1 MNKVLVQWFHL
12 PSMMQMLLDAVL
24 ALTGCAVLR
33 FLGAESGDSAAS
45 ASIYG
50 FMAALVVLGMNA
62 RSGFYQYAGCRT
74 ATQLAVRAAFP
85 LVTGAGFGFLALW
98 WLPHPEF
105 RGELMTMPA
114 LALVAGVV
122 AFVNTGGRTGGR
134 LFQDAVPALRR
145 RVLVLGTGSNALSV
159 QTAAGKLDSAI
170 DVIGFYPVACGEQ
183 SAVPHGMITSAGKG
197 LVQTALDF
205 RIDEIVVAVGDR
217 RGGALPLQDLLQCR
231 VMGVRVH
238 DLSSHFEK
246 THGQI
251 RLEALHAGWLIF
263 GGGFEQ
269 GHVRAVMKRLF
280 DIIFSSILLVLS
292 LPVMLIAAI
301 AIALASGFPVFYRQ
315 ERMGKNGRSFKV
327 IKFRSMRL
335 DAEQDGKPKWATGND
350 DRVTKVG
357 RFIRTYRIDELP
369 QLVNV
374 LAGEM
379 SLVGPR
385 PERPFFVE
393 QLSRELP
400 FYGVRHSVKPGLT
413 GWAQV
418 NFGYCASVQETAEKL
433 QYDLFYVKNH
443 SLFLDFVVLF
453 RTVGV
458 VLHGHGAH

>member
-1 MNKVLVQWFHL
+1 MNRVLVQWFHL
-12 PSMMQMLLDAVL
+12 PSMVQILLDAVL
-24 ALTGCAVLR
+24 ALTGCAVWS
-33 FLGAESGDSAAS
+33 FLGSEPAHSSVS
-45 ASIYG
+45 ASMYG

-62 RSGFYQYAGCRT
+62 RSGFYEYAGCRT
-74 ATQLAVRAAFP
+74 LSQLAVRAAFP
-85 LVTGAGFGFLALW
+85 FATGVLFGFVALW
-98 WLPHPEF
+98 WAPTH
-105 RGELMTMPA
+105 GEMLTMPT
-114 LALVAGVV
+114 LALLAGVV
-122 AFVNTGGRTGGR
+122 AFVNTGSRTGGGV
-134 LFQDAVPALRR
+134 FKDAVPALKRR
-145 RVLVLGTGSNALSV
+145 ILVLGTGSNALSV
-159 QTAAGKLDSAI
+159 QVAAGKLHSTI
-170 DVIGFYPVACGEQ
+170 DVIGFYPVSCGEQ
-183 SAVPHGMITSAGKG
+183 SAVPSGLITSAGKG

-269 GHVRAVMKRLF
+269 GHVRTVMKRLF
-280 DIIFSSILLVLS
+280 DIVFAGILLVLT

-301 AIALASGFPVFYRQ
+301 AIALESGFPVFYRQ

-335 DAEQDGKPKWATGND
+335 DAEKDGKPKWATGND

-418 NFGYCASVQETAEKL
+418 RFGYCASVQETAEKL

>member
-1 MNKVLVQWFHL
+1 MNRIFKQWFHV
-12 PSMMQMLLDAVL
+12 PSVIQFLLDSTL
-24 ALTGCAVLR
+24 ALAGC
-33 FLGAESGDSAAS
+33 LGCSLIAS
-45 ASIYG
+45 QSPYTVANGAMYG
-50 FMAALVVLGMNA
+50 FMAALVVLAMNA
-62 RSGFYQYAGCRT
+62 RSGFYEYAGCRT
-74 ATQLAVRAAFP
+74 GAQLAARAAFP
-85 LVTGAGFGFLALW
+85 AIIGAVFGGLALW
-98 WLPHPEF
+98 WFPHMAY

-114 LALVAGVV
+114 LALVAGAV
-122 AFVNTGGRTGGR
+122 AFVNTGSRTGGVSKE
-134 LFQDAVPALRR
+134 AVPALRR
-145 RVLVLGTGSNALSV
+145 RVLVLGTGANAMSV
-159 QTAAGKLDSAI
+159 WLAAAKLQSTV
-170 DVIGFYPVACGEQ
+170 DVIGFYPALSGEE
-183 SAVPHGMITSAGKG
+183 SAVPPGLVVAAGKG

-251 RLEALHAGWLIF
+251 RLESLHAGWLIF

-269 GHVRAVMKRLF
+269 GHVRTVMKRLF
-280 DIIFSSILLVLS
+280 DIVFAGALLLLT

-301 AIALASGFPVFYRQ
+301 AIFLESGFPILYRQ
-315 ERMGKNGRSFKV
+315 ERMGRNGRSFKV
-327 IKFRSMRL
+327 NKFRSMRL
-335 DAEQDGKPKWATGND
+335 DAEKDGKPKWATGND

-369 QLVNV
+369 QLINV
-374 LAGEM
+374 LAGDM

-385 PERPFFVE
+385 PERPYFVD
-393 QLSRELP
+393 QLTRELP

-418 NFGYCASVQETAEKL
+418 SCGYTATVEETVEKL

-443 SLFLDFVVLF
+443 TLFLDFLVLF

>member
-1 MNKVLVQWFHL
+1 MSRVLVHWFHL
-12 PSMMQMLLDAVL
+12 PIVMQILLDAVL
-24 ALTGCAVLR
+24 ALAGCAAWS
-33 FLGAESGDSAAS
+33 FLGSDPVHTVAS
-45 ASIYG
+45 ASLYG
-50 FMAALVVLGMNA
+50 FMAALVVLGMNVRA
-62 RSGFYQYAGCRT
+62 GFYEYAGCRT
-74 ATQLAVRAAFP
+74 VTQLAVRAAFP
-85 LVTGAGFGFLALW
+85 FATGAVFGILALW

-105 RGELMTMPA
+105 HGQPMTMPT
-114 LALVAGVV
+114 LALLAGVV
-122 AFVNTGGRTGGR
+122 AFVNTGSRSGGGV
-134 LFQDAVPALRR
+134 FKDAVPALKRR
-145 RVLVLGTGSNALSV
+145 ILVLGTGSNALSV
-159 QTAAGKLDSAI
+159 QVAAGKLHSTI
-170 DVIGFYPVACGEQ
+170 DVIGFYPVSCGEQ
-183 SAVPHGMITSAGKG
+183 SAVPPGLITSAGKG

-238 DLSSHFEK
+238 DLSSHFEQ

-269 GHVRAVMKRLF
+269 GHVRTVMKRLF
-280 DIIFSSILLVLS
+280 DIVFAGILLVLA

-301 AIALASGFPVFYRQ
+301 AIALESGLPVFYRQ

-335 DAEQDGKPKWATGND
+335 DAEKDGKPKWATGND

-374 LAGEM
+374 LTGEM

-385 PERPFFVE
+385 PERPFFVD

-418 NFGYCASVQETAEKL
+418 SFGYCASVQETAEKL

>member
-1 MNKVLVQWFHL
+1 MNRVLVQWFHL
-12 PSMMQMLLDAVL
+12 PSMMQILLDAVL
-24 ALTGCAVLR
+24 ALTGCVVWSL
-33 FLGAESGDSAAS
+33 LGSGPAHSIANAS
-45 ASIYG
+45 MYG
-50 FMAALVVLGMNA
+50 FMAALVVLGMNVRA
-62 RSGFYQYAGCRT
+62 GFYAYAGCRT
-74 ATQLAVRAAFP
+74 LTQLAVRAAFP
-85 LVTGAGFGFLALW
+85 IATGVLFEFIAFWWAPTHGEMLTMPTLAL
-98 WLPHPEF
+98 L
-105 RGELMTMPA
+105 
-114 LALVAGVV
+114 AGVV
-122 AFVNTGGRTGGR
+122 AFVNTGSRTGGGV
-134 LFQDAVPALRR
+134 FKDAVPALKRR
-145 RVLVLGTGSNALSV
+145 ILVLGTGSNALCV
-159 QTAAGKLDSAI
+159 QVAAGKLHSTI
-170 DVIGFYPVACGEQ
+170 DVIGFYPVSCGEQ
-183 SAVPHGMITSAGKG
+183 TAVPPGLITSAGKG

-238 DLSSHFEK
+238 DLSSHFER

-251 RLEALHAGWLIF
+251 RLDALHAGWLIF
-263 GGGFEQ
+263 GGGFDQ
-269 GHVRAVMKRLF
+269 GHVRTVMKRLF
-280 DIIFSSILLVLS
+280 DIVFAGILLVLA

-301 AIALASGFPVFYRQ
+301 AIALESGFPVFYRQ

-335 DAEQDGKPKWATGND
+335 DAEKDGKPKWATGND

-400 FYGVRHSVKPGLT
+400 FYGLRHSVKPGLT

-418 NFGYCASVQETAEKL
+418 SFGYCASVQETAEKL

-443 SLFLDFVVLF
+443 SLSLDFVVLF

>member
-1 MNKVLVQWFHL
+1 MNRIIKQWFHV
-12 PSMMQMLLDAVL
+12 PSVIQFLLDSML
-24 ALTGCAVLR
+24 ALTGSLGCGLIASQSPYTIASGAV
-33 FLGAESGDSAAS
+33 
-45 ASIYG
+45 YG
-50 FMAALVVLGMNA
+50 FMTALVVLAMNA
-62 RSGFYQYAGCRT
+62 RSGFYEYAGCRT
-74 ATQLAVRAAFP
+74 GAQLVARAAFP
-85 LVTGAGFGFLALW
+85 IITGAVFAGLTLW
-98 WLPHPEF
+98 WFPHMEY
-105 RGELMTMPA
+105 RGEMMTMPA

-122 AFVNTGGRTGGR
+122 AFVNTGSRTGGGV
-134 LFQDAVPALRR
+134 FKEAVPALRR
-145 RVLVLGTGSNALSV
+145 RVLVLGTGQNAMSV
-159 QTAAGKLDSAI
+159 RLAAAKLQSTV
-170 DVIGFYPVACGEQ
+170 DVIGFYPSSSGEE
-183 SAVPHGMITSAGKG
+183 SAVPAGLVVAAGKG

-251 RLEALHAGWLIF
+251 RLESLHAGWLIF
-263 GGGFEQ
+263 GGGFQQ
-269 GHVRAVMKRLF
+269 GHARTVMKRLF
-280 DIIFSSILLVLS
+280 DIVFAGTLLLLT

-301 AIALASGFPVFYRQ
+301 AIFLESGFPILYRQ
-315 ERMGKNGRSFKV
+315 ERMGRNGRSFKV
-327 IKFRSMRL
+327 NKFRSMRL
-335 DAEQDGKPKWATGND
+335 DAEKDGKPKWATGND

-374 LAGEM
+374 LAGDM

-385 PERPFFVE
+385 PERPYFVD

-418 NFGYCASVQETAEKL
+418 SCGYTATVEETVEKL

-443 SLFLDFVVLF
+443 SLFLDFLVLF

-458 VLHGHGAH
+458 VLQGHGAH

>member
-1 MNKVLVQWFHL
+1 MNRVLVQWFHL
-12 PSMMQMLLDAVL
+12 PSMMQILLDAVL
-24 ALTGCAVLR
+24 ALTGCVVWSL
-33 FLGAESGDSAAS
+33 LGSGPAHSIANAS
-45 ASIYG
+45 MYG
-50 FMAALVVLGMNA
+50 FMAALVVLGMNVRA
-62 RSGFYQYAGCRT
+62 GFYAYAGCRT
-74 ATQLAVRAAFP
+74 LTQLAVRAAFP
-85 LVTGAGFGFLALW
+85 IATGVLFEFIAFWWAPTHGEMLTMPTLAL
-98 WLPHPEF
+98 L
-105 RGELMTMPA
+105 
-114 LALVAGVV
+114 AGVV
-122 AFVNTGGRTGGR
+122 AFVNTGSRTGGGV
-134 LFQDAVPALRR
+134 FKDAVPALKRR
-145 RVLVLGTGSNALSV
+145 ILVLGTGSNALCV
-159 QTAAGKLDSAI
+159 QVAAGKLHSTI
-170 DVIGFYPVACGEQ
+170 DVIGFYPVSCGEQ
-183 SAVPHGMITSAGKG
+183 TAVPPGLITSAGKG

-238 DLSSHFEK
+238 DLSSHFER

-251 RLEALHAGWLIF
+251 RLDALHAGWLIF
-263 GGGFEQ
+263 GGGFDQ
-269 GHVRAVMKRLF
+269 GHVRTVMKRLF
-280 DIIFSSILLVLS
+280 DIVFAGILLVLA

-301 AIALASGFPVFYRQ
+301 AIALESGLPIFYRQ

-335 DAEQDGKPKWATGND
+335 DAEKDGKPKWATGND

-400 FYGVRHSVKPGLT
+400 FYGLRHSVKPGLT

-418 NFGYCASVQETAEKL
+418 SFGYCASVQETAEKL

-443 SLFLDFVVLF
+443 SLSLDFVVLF